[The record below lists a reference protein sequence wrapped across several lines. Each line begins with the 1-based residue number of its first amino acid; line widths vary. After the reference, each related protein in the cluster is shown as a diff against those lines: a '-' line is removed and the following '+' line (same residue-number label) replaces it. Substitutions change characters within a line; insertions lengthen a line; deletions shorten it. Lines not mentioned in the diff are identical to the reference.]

1 MRLQRN
7 ITQMKKQDKTSKEQL
22 CEVNIGN
29 LLKKKKKEKEPQSN
43 DTKIIYNLWKRME
56 ALIEKMQEI
65 FNKELEELN
74 KKQQQKDTI
83 IKKKYTRG
91 NH

>member
-1 MRLQRN
+1 MWSEYRKP
-7 ITQMKKQDKTSKEQL
+7 T
-22 CEVNIGN
+22 
-29 LLKKKKKEKEPQSN
+29 KKKKKEKEPQSN

-83 IKKKYTRG
+83 I
-91 NH
+91 

>member
-1 MRLQRN
+1 
-7 ITQMKKQDKTSKEQL
+7 
-22 CEVNIGN
+22 
-29 LLKKKKKEKEPQSN
+29 
-43 DTKIIYNLWKRME
+43 ME

>member
-22 CEVNIGN
+22 CEVKIGN
-29 LLKKKKKEKEPQSN
+29 LLKKKEKETKSN
-43 DTKIIYNLWKRME
+43 DTKIIYDLWKRME

-74 KKQQQKDTI
+74 EKQKKW
-83 IKKKYTRG
+83 Y
-91 NH
+91 NN

>member
-1 MRLQRN
+1 
-7 ITQMKKQDKTSKEQL
+7 MKKQDKTSKEQL

-29 LLKKKKKEKEPQSN
+29 LLKKKKKKEKEPQSN

>member
-22 CEVNIGN
+22 CEVKIGN
-29 LLKKKKKEKEPQSN
+29 LLKKKEKEPQSN
-43 DTKIIYNLWKRME
+43 DTKIIYDLWKRME

-74 KKQQQKDTI
+74 EKQ
-83 IKKKYTRG
+83 KKKMIQ
-91 NH
+91 

>member
-1 MRLQRN
+1 MWSEYRKP
-7 ITQMKKQDKTSKEQL
+7 TK
-22 CEVNIGN
+22 
-29 LLKKKKKEKEPQSN
+29 KKKKKEKEPQSN

-83 IKKKYTRG
+83 I
-91 NH
+91 